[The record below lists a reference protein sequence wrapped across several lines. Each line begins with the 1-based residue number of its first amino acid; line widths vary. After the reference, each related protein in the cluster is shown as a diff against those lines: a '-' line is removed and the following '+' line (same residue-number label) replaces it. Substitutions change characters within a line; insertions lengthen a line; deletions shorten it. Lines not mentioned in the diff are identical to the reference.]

1 MTTACVVAKARPG
14 RTATGQRRDDPADDD
29 RRKKRSQSNNELRH
43 TFLDGAIARDALDKA
58 TSFVLRE
65 IYELVPT
72 KTTCKAEPVTRYPTG
87 DCAIMNSTVFFHKGR
102 KSFALAAG
110 ADEHCQMYTMRYC
123 LLEDCREE
131 DGDTRSERAMYQLA
145 SQQMLVNL
153 LHNELHLKNGFCT
166 LPLTTYWQQTEEARH
181 QLCGG
186 GDGRSRPPR
195 TTARATGPDGKVEN
209 GTANGVAHEIGDSAK
224 AKPDTNANSVRIG
237 FSIRPDTSFRTDF
250 STKQEPFQ
258 KVVRFAPETEVL
270 FTGGADGFLRAWKY
284 PQYKLIYKIQAHDDE
299 LDDLCISPDENKVVT
314 VSRDGHGYVWDALN
328 GKQVCEL
335 TFVPPGNSS
344 ERYIFRAC
352 RFGIV
357 EGDKSNY
364 RLFTI
369 SNPLVRK
376 KPASRC
382 YLTKWDLRR
391 QAPEKTQPMGTDVL
405 SSLAVSEDGRFLGVG
420 HLSGAVEV
428 YIAFSLQRLYRAEHA
443 HNIFVT
449 GLEFLKS
456 CDETRRLA
464 GNYDASLISISVDNH
479 IVAHHIPYPT
489 TMEVA
494 RLLIVLV
501 GVIFVVYLLMDFY
514 GL

>member
-1 MTTACVVAKARPG
+1 MIG
-14 RTATGQRRDDPADDD
+14 
-29 RRKKRSQSNNELRH
+29 H
-43 TFLDGAIARDALDKA
+43 
-58 TSFVLRE
+58 SFVRQE

-131 DGDTRSERAMYQLA
+131 DGDTRSERADRRGSSSALRRRRRSESA
-145 SQQMLVNL
+145 SKD
-153 LHNELHLKNGFCT
+153 HGE
-166 LPLTTYWQQTEEARH
+166 
-181 QLCGG
+181 
-186 GDGRSRPPR
+186 GDR
-195 TTARATGPDGKVEN
+195 PDGKVEN

-284 PQYKLIYKIQAHDDE
+284 PQYKLIYKVQAHEDE